1 MTNPAPS
8 RTQAERADQTR
19 ARILDAAIRQFG
31 ANGLAG
37 ARTEQIAEAA
47 GVNKALLYYYFSN
60 KEALYTAAIE
70 SVVERVQAESRA
82 LMESSASAGERF
94 LRLVLSN
101 FDRTHSNPPHQSL
114 FQQEMIRLHRGETN
128 ALALLAEKI
137 IAPLWLRVREMVEA
151 GVAEG
156 ELIHVEWTQM
166 LYAAL
171 GANIFYFLSAPL
183 IGLALGF
190 EPLDR
195 ATLEF
200 RRKAAIEYLGQAI
213 FIDREHGAR
222 VAALVLVSMPMPETQ
237 AGSTDRFLNHAIK
250 TGLNRPE

>member
-1 MTNPAPS
+1 MATPTPS

-19 ARILDAAIRQFG
+19 SRILDAAIRQFG

-47 GVNKALLYYYFSN
+47 GVNKALLYYYFNS
-60 KEALYTAAIE
+60 KEALYTAALE

-82 LMESSASAGERF
+82 VLEGSASAGERF
-94 LRLVLSN
+94 LRIVLSN
-101 FDRTHSNPPHQSL
+101 FDRTHSNPPYQSL
-114 FQQEMIRLHRGETN
+114 FQQEMIRMNRGETN

-137 IAPLWLRVREMVEA
+137 IAPLWLRVREVVESGA
-151 GVAEG
+151 ASG
-156 ELIHVEWTQM
+156 ELISVEWTQM

-171 GANIFYFLSAPL
+171 GANIFYYLSAPL

-195 ATLEF
+195 GALAF

-213 FIDREHGAR
+213 FVDREHGAR
-222 VAALVLVSMPMPETQ
+222 VAALVLDSTPMPEPS
-237 AGSTDRFLNHAIK
+237 AK
-250 TGLNRPE
+250 TAANLLPMQYKPT